1 MCIRDR
7 VRSVQERRV
16 GDVAALEVDAAA
28 ELAVLDGDRGLGP
41 QDTAGGDHGLRAAE
55 SGSGVEHHGVARD
68 AVDVDVVVDVE
79 AAGVGDNDAFG
90 EKVRDRGMA
99 AWQKGHVGVL
109 TTSSAPDEGSVSPG
123 SAHDQEAGPD
133 GGCCQRGVFELPLR
147 DAVDRRP
154 PGCGADQNSGH
165 GQRSDRE
172 DLRREQAEG
181 RRERHLADVDDPEVV
196 ATIDD
201 EAAKRWTGGRGRYL
215 SLIHI

>member
-1 MCIRDR
+1 
-7 VRSVQERRV
+7 
-16 GDVAALEVDAAA
+16 
-28 ELAVLDGDRGLGP
+28 
-41 QDTAGGDHGLRAAE
+41 
-55 SGSGVEHHGVARD
+55 
-68 AVDVDVVVDVE
+68 
-79 AAGVGDNDAFG
+79 
-90 EKVRDRGMA
+90 
-99 AWQKGHVGVL
+99 VGVL
-109 TTSSAPDEGSVSPG
+109 TTSFSPDEGSVSPG
-123 SAHDQEAGPD
+123 SAHDQEAGPA

-201 EAAKRWTGGRGRYL
+201 EAAKRWTGGRGRSWMNASGRDL
-215 SLIHI
+215 ALRPVGSRTFSPRLDLLIPRARTQGLTERSVVMHAGISVRCRALYVHFGAVKPGRLRSNPDERKERTPGQRALTRGFSSARERT